1 MTLDELKQIVYKELP
16 VNKDHFDTEALRN
29 QDLYAKFIDYKTNF
43 EFLLAKAKGE
53 YKVLYREKWEYY
65 GGKADA
71 KIYVTKPFDLK
82 VLKNDLHVYIESDKE
97 IIDAENK
104 IVYLE
109 TTTKYIDYVLKSIS
123 SRGWD
128 IKNAIEWKKFEAGM
142 V

>member
-1 MTLDELKQIVYKELP
+1 
-16 VNKDHFDTEALRN
+16 
-29 QDLYAKFIDYKTNF
+29 LYAKFIDYKTNF